1 MIKFFLQTFQIFQTP
16 QITIMTS
23 HKLEI
28 LKQQYLAE
36 ITPSIPMI
44 LIGMGTCG
52 IGNGADIIYNRLKNQ
67 IKENSIECK
76 LKPVGCF
83 GFCAEEPLITVYTP
97 GKPMLIYS
105 NVDEKDAAKI
115 VDDLSKGKMY
125 RRKILCK
132 IDEWDF
138 YTSKITFGK
147 GFDEIPHW
155 DEIPFFKGQ
164 KKIVL
169 RNAGLINPETI
180 EDYIAVGGYK
190 ALAKVLTDMQPT
202 EVISEVFDAGMRGRG
217 GAGYP
222 TGKKWDIMRKAESD
236 EKYLICNADEGD
248 PGAYMNRNE
257 IESDPHSIIEG
268 MLIGA
273 FAMGAHHGIAYVR
286 AEYPL
291 AVKRLKIAIAEATEL
306 GFMGENILNSGF
318 SFKLDVVEGAGAFVC
333 GEETALIASIEGK
346 AGRPLPRPPYPA
358 GRGLYGKPT
367 NINNVETWCNI
378 PVIIEKGSAW
388 FRQTGTDKSPGTKVF
403 SLVGKVKNTGLVEL
417 PLGSTL
423 NQFVFN
429 IGEGTGTT
437 KKVKAVQTGGPS
449 GGCIP
454 LENFNTPV
462 DYESLAGLGA
472 IMGSGGMVVMD
483 QDNCMVD
490 VARYF
495 LEFNAAE
502 SCGKCTPCRE
512 GLSQALAILTRITQ
526 GKGTYTDLTMLE
538 LLSKTIKDTAIC
550 GLGQTAPNPILT
562 TLRYFRNEYEEH
574 INEKRCHAGV
584 CESLYMALCENS
596 CPLHMNIPGYIELI
610 KEDRIEEAFELTL
623 RDNPIPGTIGRICH
637 FHCQMRCRRD
647 QLDEPVSQ
655 GEIHRYL
662 ADTMYQLGKENEIYN
677 KLIKE
682 KLPSTNKKIAI
693 VGAGPAGLTA
703 AYYLVRL
710 GHAVTVYDALP
721 EAGGVVRFGIPQ
733 YRLPKSVLQK
743 EVAFIKKLGVQ
754 FVFNTRL
761 GEDISLKGLE
771 KETDVVYLAIGAWK
785 DIDLNIP
792 GENAKGVFAGTE
804 VLKEMALGKTPK
816 LGQRVVVIGAGNVAI
831 DAARSIWRLGKD
843 VTVVYRRDKCDM
855 PANKIE
861 IVESEAEKVNF
872 HFMSSPHEVITDKSG
887 KVTGLRVDV
896 MTCGGIDNSGRRRPV
911 PSGKMEDIPCD
922 SIILAVGERV
932 DSGFLKEN
940 KLDMTSDG
948 RIIINPF
955 TYQTTNPKIYAGG
968 DAVVGPST
976 AAEAMGMAKKAAKS
990 IDLALMNEI
999 RFPVLF
1005 RNFEYQNSIPI
1016 NPKKNPKN
1024 ISYKLPVKERIGSFQ
1039 EVDFGYTGEQARNE
1053 VNRCLRCDVKC

>member
-1 MIKFFLQTFQIFQTP
+1 MNTP
-16 QITIMTS
+16 DKNSLNEISPLDFWTNIYNKATAISPLGVNASVPIIMV
-23 HKLEI
+23 
-28 LKQQYLAE
+28 
-36 ITPSIPMI
+36 
-44 LIGMGTCG
+44 GMGTCG
-52 IGNGADIIYNRLKNQ
+52 IGNGAELIFKSLQK
-67 IKENSIECK
+67 KIESEKIACK

-83 GFCAEEPLITVYTP
+83 GFCAEEPLLTIFTQGKAMLVYS
-97 GKPMLIYS
+97 K
-105 NVDEKDAAKI
+105 VDEKDALKI
-115 VDDLSKGKMY
+115 LEDLSKGKTY
-125 RRKILCK
+125 RKKILCK
-132 IDEWDF
+132 IDAWDF
-138 YTSKITFGK
+138 ITSKIEFGK
-147 GFDEIPHW
+147 GYDEIPRW

-169 RNAGLINPETI
+169 RNAGLINPEII
-180 EDYIAVGGYK
+180 EDYIAVGGYR
-190 ALAKVLTDMQPT
+190 ALAKVLTTMQANDVIK
-202 EVISEVFDAGMRGRG
+202 EVLDAKLRGRG

-222 TGKKWDIMRKAESD
+222 TGKKWDIMRAAVSD

-257 IESDPHSIIEG
+257 IESDPHSILEG

-273 FAMGAHHGIAYVR
+273 YAMGANHGIAYVR

-291 AVKRLKIAIAEATEL
+291 AVKRLKIAIDEATAL
-306 GFMGENILNSGF
+306 GLMGENIMGTGF
-318 SFKLDVVEGAGAFVC
+318 SFKMDVVEGAGAFVC

-346 AGRPLPRPPYPA
+346 AGRPMPRPPYPA
-358 GRGLYGKPT
+358 GKGLYGKPT

-378 PVIIEKGSAW
+378 PVIIEKGSEW
-388 FRQTGTDKSPGTKVF
+388 FKQTGTENSPGTKVF

-423 NQFVFN
+423 DHFVFQ
-429 IGEGTGTT
+429 IGEGTGTS
-437 KKVKAVQTGGPS
+437 KLVKAVQTGGPS

-454 LENFNTPV
+454 LEYFHTPV

-512 GLSQALAILTRITQ
+512 GLAQALAILTRITE
-526 GKGTYTDLTMLE
+526 GKGNYGDLTMLE
-538 LLSKTIKDTAIC
+538 LLSSTIKDTAIC

-574 INEKRCHAGV
+574 IVEKRCHAGV
-584 CESLYMALCENS
+584 CEKLYMALCENS

-662 ADTMYQLGKENEIYN
+662 ADTMYQLGKENEVYT

-682 KLPSTNKKIAI
+682 KLHTTNKNIAI
-693 VGAGPAGLTA
+693 IGAGPAGLTA

-710 GHAVTVYDALP
+710 GHAVTIYDALP

-743 EVAFIKKLGVQ
+743 EVQFIKKLGVK
-754 FVFNTRL
+754 FMFNQVL
-761 GEDISLKGLE
+761 GTNLSL
-771 KETDVVYLAIGAWK
+771 ETLRKNNDAVYLAIGAWK
-785 DIDLNIP
+785 DIDMGIP
-792 GENAKGVFAGTE
+792 GENAKGVFTGVE
-804 VLKEMALGKTPK
+804 VLKEMALGKKPK
-816 LGQRVVVIGAGNVAI
+816 LGQKVVVIGAGNVAI

-843 VTVVYRRDKCDM
+843 VTVVYRREKCDM

-861 IVESEAEKVNF
+861 IIESEAEKIKF
-872 HFMSSPHEVITDKSG
+872 HFMSGPHEILTNKNGNVNA
-887 KVTGLRVDV
+887 LRVDI
-896 MTCGGIDNSGRRRPV
+896 MTCGGIDNSGRRRPI
-911 PSGKMEDIPCD
+911 PTGKQEDIPCD
-922 SIILAVGERV
+922 SVILAVGERV
-932 DSGFLKEN
+932 DSAYLKGEN
-940 KLDMTSDG
+940 LETTKDG
-948 RIIINPF
+948 RLIINPF
-955 TYQTTNPKIYAGG
+955 TYETSQSKVFAGG
-968 DAVVGPST
+968 DAVLGPST
-976 AAEAMGMAKKAAKS
+976 AAEAMGMAKKAAES
-990 IDLALMNEI
+990 FDFILMKEK
-999 RFPVLF
+999 RFHLLF
-1005 RNFEYQNSIPI
+1005 RDFVYENIVPT
-1016 NPKKNPKN
+1016 NPKISPKN
-1024 ISYKLPVKERIGSFQ
+1024 KSYKLSVNERIGNFH
-1039 EVDFGYTGEQARNE
+1039 EVDFGYTGEQARHE